1 MDPDAVAIHAQSLSP
16 RLGTHTGSLS
26 YCETARPKPRQT
38 FQTSCSV
45 FQSQKTQVECH
56 SVFHTIFHCLIDP
69 FETEEDLAQ
78 YLNARDEL
86 ERSSYFDS
94 QPSSRRERRSA
105 GITPRVDDRSN
116 VREIPPYLHIVDGEP
131 FVNKD
136 HFVQDMQA
144 SFRPRRS
151 DWLRRYVSRLNCNDH
166 LQT

>member
-1 MDPDAVAIHAQSLSP
+1 MRWRSTLSLYHRASERTQALFLIARQPARSLGKHFRPAAQCFSLRRYRSSVIAY
-16 RLGTHTGSLS
+16 SL
-26 YCETARPKPRQT
+26 
-38 FQTSCSV
+38 
-45 FQSQKTQVECH
+45 H
-56 SVFHTIFHCLIDP
+56 SRTIFHCLIDP

-136 HFVQDMQA
+136 NFVQDMQA
-144 SFRPRRS
+144 LYRS
-151 DWLRRYVSRLNCNDH
+151 VDTSAD
-166 LQT
+166 